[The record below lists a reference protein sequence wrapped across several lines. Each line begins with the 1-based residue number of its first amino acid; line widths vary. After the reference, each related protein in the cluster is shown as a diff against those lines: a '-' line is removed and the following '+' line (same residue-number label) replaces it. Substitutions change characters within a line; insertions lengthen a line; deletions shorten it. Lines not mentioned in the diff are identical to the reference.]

1 MRYDDALDDDNL
13 DDDNLDD
20 TGGTDLAVV
29 GVACRFPGA
38 ASPDAYWENLRDGKE
53 SVVRLSDAALVAAG
67 VNRRLLRDPAY
78 VKAAAVLDDIDQ
90 FDAGFFGFSA
100 REAQVLDPQHRFF
113 LEVCWEALESAGH
126 MPEHFD
132 GRIGVF
138 GGSGHNAYMPYNLF
152 TNPKLMESMGLFLV
166 RHTGNDK
173 DFLAT
178 RASYC
183 LDLHGPAVN
192 VQTACSTSLVAIHLA
207 AQSLLGGECDMALAG
222 GVTIELPHGQGYR
235 FEEGEIL
242 SPDGH
247 CRAFDHKSA
256 GTVFGSGCGIVA
268 LRRLDDAIAD
278 GDTIFG
284 VVKSTAI
291 NNDGSRKVGYLAPSV
306 DGQAEAVVEAITL
319 AGLDARDISYV
330 ECHGTGTP
338 VGDPIEV
345 TALTQ
350 AFRTMTEDSGFCRVG
365 SVKTNIGHLDTAA
378 GVASFIKVL
387 QMMRHQKMAPT
398 LHYEAPNPQIDFEAS
413 PFLVNDRLRPWTSP
427 NAPRRAGVSSLGVGG
442 TNAHIIVEE
451 APLATSSGAPKRK
464 PQLLVV
470 SGRTPSALEGNIAR
484 LCNFLEETALDERA
498 LADISHTLLVG
509 RRRFPYR
516 RAVVVREG
524 SEARNAFAEPDVRR
538 QAKAQSEQ
546 QTAKV
551 AFLFPGGGAQFPG
564 MLREVYE
571 AEPVFRTELDR
582 CLAIVK
588 KQEAIDLAPILFP
601 DEADAAAMDTAA
613 TELKRATR
621 ALPALLSVEVALA
634 ALWEDARLTPAI
646 AIGHSLGEYAAA
658 YLAGVFSL
666 EDALGIVSCRGRLFE
681 ACPPGAMSAVPL
693 SEEEIE
699 KDLPAEL
706 DIAVVNGPESCVVSG
721 PKAELEAYESA
732 LAAND
737 VEPRRLAIDVAAH
750 SRMLDAVLDDFR
762 AFLSKVK
769 FSAPNADRPFVSNLS
784 GAVAG
789 DEVANADYW
798 VRHLR
803 STVRFSDGLTSL
815 LEHVPDV
822 ALLEVGPGQALSQI
836 SRMQPALGEA
846 FRAIATGTHAKDE
859 SSELD
864 HFLLAAGRLW
874 CAGVPLESNALLGEG
889 RKRQQLP
896 TYAFD
901 HERHWVEPGD
911 GFFLHAQDG
920 EVGRSDDVGSWFY
933 APSFQPVP
941 VVPTEPMALSG
952 SVVVLGEDTRL
963 ANRVCGEVRGRGYR
977 VVRVAEGEAFS
988 LDADNAE
995 VRPDH
1000 KDDYEALFG
1009 ALSERGQPAIAVVN
1023 LWTVDVEPLRA
1034 STIDSVNRDALEAEV
1049 RHHLRTVDLFQA
1061 MEAADA
1067 TEIAYVQVTHGI
1079 FAATESDVVNN
1090 AAGALGLGP
1099 IRSAPKELPGLRA
1112 ALVDID
1118 VADGG
1123 TSVDALVDEILGP
1136 LDASAVA
1143 LRDGDRFVESWN
1155 AVPAEAA
1162 EMPSVEGAVVVTG
1175 GFGGIG
1181 RTIARAMACEG
1192 VHFVMV
1198 GRTALPPRREWDEYL
1213 RTHEGD
1219 PVSAKLMAAKEIE
1232 DLGATVATCAV
1243 DVADPHALRSAIASA
1258 RKGLAV
1264 KGVIH
1269 AAGLLDDGP
1278 FVLKS
1283 RPEMEA
1289 VLAPKVAGQLALEAS
1304 VDLDAL
1310 AFFVSFS
1317 STSVPLGPPGQV
1329 DYVAANA
1336 FLNARMQAL
1345 RSQGITAMALGW
1357 GVWKDVGMAAAAGRS
1372 PVGISG
1378 EKVAHPLLQ
1387 RCAHRDDKSAIYEA
1401 IYSTDLWVLDEH
1413 RVRGQGAVVPGTAL
1427 LEVIRAAAADA
1438 FFPDADLALH
1448 DVEFL
1453 RPLALENDGARK
1465 VVIEAQR
1472 DGDTVAVCV
1481 LSDADADPED
1491 SIDQDARLRAQG
1503 RVTILDDAR
1512 PQPVALDLERKAHA
1526 DAVTS
1531 FGETRAVLPQEQILD
1546 FGSRW
1551 NVLEKMRFGED
1562 GGMATLALPGDVEAD
1577 LDDFVIHPGL
1587 WDIASGFSFGRLPT
1601 PSADAIYVPVRYK
1614 EVRLYQK
1621 PTAKAVSLVRFSPG
1635 TEQNRMR
1642 LQMRLVDLAGNV
1654 LAEVLGY
1661 EVAAVPAR
1669 ALTASNK
1676 VKAARGPAVL
1686 DQLLADGITEEEGAD
1701 AFARALSRA
1710 LPVCIASPTD
1720 LEELKQ
1726 AFAPAPPVAASSGP
1740 APQLDVGGPRDDT
1753 ERLVLDL
1760 FRDLLGAEQALITDN
1775 FFDLGGHS
1783 LIAVR
1788 LFSKI
1793 KKQTGVDLA
1802 IGTLFSTPTAETLA
1816 AAVRDELGIA
1826 FEPESASGSAPKA
1839 APSRGPQCL
1848 VPIQTGLDDARAFFC
1863 VHGAGGNVLNFSDL
1877 SRHLGQEVPFFGL
1890 QAKGVDGKEEPLHS
1904 IEEMAENYL
1913 EGVRFARPHGPYVLG
1928 GYSGGGAVA
1937 LEMAKR
1943 LVDAGESVET
1953 VVFLDTFRPGIGM
1966 QRPDLKTRLDE
1977 ARKEGLSYLPNRI
1990 KARVSRQWREASLE
2004 VQRRIFEKAGAPPPL
2019 ELREYQLT
2027 NAFAAAAERYTPPA
2041 YQGRVVLFRASET
2054 DLVYQHA
2061 GPTLGWGDLLPGLE
2075 IHEVPGDHDS
2085 VTREPNI
2092 FEWIGKLRGII
2103 VAEDSE
2109 KGGGERE

>member
-1 MRYDDALDDDNL
+1 MTMRDDDVIDDDNL
-13 DDDNLDD
+13 DDDQLDD
-20 TGGTDLAVV
+20 GGGTDLAVV

-38 ASPDAYWENLRDGKE
+38 ATADQYWENLRDGKE
-53 SVVRLSDAALVAAG
+53 SVVRLSDAALLSAG
-67 VNRRLLRDPAY
+67 VSRRLLRDPAY

-126 MPEHFD
+126 MPEQFD

-178 RASYC
+178 RVSYC

-222 GVTIELPHGQGYR
+222 GVTIELPHGRGYR

-350 AFRTMTEDSGFCRVG
+350 AFRTMTEDNGFCRVG

-387 QMMRHQKMAPT
+387 QMMRHEKMAPT
-398 LHYEAPNPQIDFEAS
+398 LHFEAPNPQIDFESS

-427 NAPRRAGVSSLGVGG
+427 SAPRRAGISSLGVGG
-442 TNAHIIVEE
+442 TNAHVIVEE
-451 APLATSSGAPKRK
+451 APPLPSSGAPQRE

-484 LCNFLEETALDERA
+484 LCDFLEDTAPDARA
-498 LADISHTLLVG
+498 LADIAHTLLVG

-516 RAVVVREG
+516 RAVVIRDG
-524 SEARNAFAEPDVRR
+524 SEARAAFAEPDVRR
-538 QAKAQSEQ
+538 QAKSQSEQ
-546 QTAKV
+546 QDAKV

-564 MLREVYE
+564 MLREVYSTE
-571 AEPVFRTELDR
+571 TTFRSVLDR
-582 CLAIVK
+582 CMAII
-588 KQEAIDLAPILFP
+588 EERESISLAPILFP
-601 DEADAAAMDTAA
+601 DEGDTEAMEAAAA
-613 TELKRATR
+613 ELKRATR

-634 ALWEDARLTPAI
+634 ALWEEAGLTPAI

-693 SEEEIE
+693 SEEDIE
-699 KDLPAEL
+699 KDLPAGL

-737 VEPRRLAIDVAAH
+737 IEARRLAIDVAAH
-750 SRMLDAVLDDFR
+750 SRMLDAVLEDFR
-762 AFLSKVK
+762 AYLSKVT
-769 FSAPNADRPFVSNLS
+769 FSPPSDERPFVSNLS

-789 DEVANADYW
+789 EEVANADYW

-815 LEHVPDV
+815 LQKVPDV
-822 ALLEVGPGQALSQI
+822 ALLEVGPGQALTQI
-836 SRMQPALGEA
+836 SRMQPVLTES
-846 FRAIATGTHAKDE
+846 FRAVPTGRHAKDD

-874 CAGVPLESNALLGEG
+874 CAGVSLSSPALFGEG
-889 RKRQQLP
+889 RKRTQLP

-911 GFFLHAQDG
+911 GFFLHADDDDL
-920 EVGRSDDVGSWFY
+920 GRSDDVGAWFY
-933 APSFQPVP
+933 TPSFQPAPVP
-941 VVPTEPMALSG
+941 PSEPMALSG

-963 ANRVCGEVRGRGYR
+963 ASRVCGEIRGRGYR
-977 VVRVAEGEAFS
+977 VVRIAAGEGFV
-988 LDADNAE
+988 LDGDEGA
-995 VRPDH
+995 VHPDR
-1000 KDDYEALFG
+1000 KDDYEALFVG
-1009 ALSERGQPAIAVVN
+1009 LSERGQPAIAVVN
-1023 LWTVDVEPLRA
+1023 LWTAEQTLREA
-1034 STIDSVNRDALEAEV
+1034 PSLESLNQDALEAEV
-1049 RHHLRTVDLFQA
+1049 HHHLRTVDLLQA
-1061 MEAADA
+1061 MESADA
-1067 TEIAYVQVTHGI
+1067 TDLGYIQVTHGT
-1079 FAATESDVVNN
+1079 FVATESDVVTN

-1099 IRSAPKELPGLRA
+1099 VRTAPKELPGLRA

-1118 VADGG
+1118 AADGG
-1123 TSVDALVDEILGP
+1123 TSVGALVDEILGP
-1136 LDASAVA
+1136 LDVAAVA
-1143 LRDGDRFVESWN
+1143 LRDGVRHVESWN
-1155 AVPAEAA
+1155 AVAADEASMPA
-1162 EMPSVEGAVVVTG
+1162 VEGAVVVTG
-1175 GFGGIG
+1175 GLGGIG
-1181 RTIARAMACEG
+1181 RTIARGMAREG

-1198 GRTALPPRREWDEYL
+1198 GRTTLPPRREWDEYL

-1219 PVSAKLMAAKEIE
+1219 AVSAKLLAAKEIE
-1232 DLGATVATCAV
+1232 DLGATVATCAA
-1243 DVADPHALRSAIASA
+1243 DVADPHALRAAIESA
-1258 RKGLAV
+1258 RKGHVV

-1269 AAGLLDDGP
+1269 AAGLLDDAP
-1278 FVLKS
+1278 LVVKK

-1304 VDLDAL
+1304 VNLKELD
-1310 AFFVSFS
+1310 FFVAFS

-1345 RSQGITAMALGW
+1345 RSQGIQALALGW
-1357 GVWKDVGMAAAAGRS
+1357 GVWKDVGMAASAGR
-1372 PVGISG
+1372 PAVGIAG
-1378 EKVAHPLLQ
+1378 EPVSHPLLQ
-1387 RCAHRDDKSAIYEA
+1387 RCAHRDEKSAVYEA
-1401 IYSTDLWVLDEH
+1401 LFSTDLWVLDEH

-1427 LEVIRAAAADA
+1427 LEMIRAAAADA
-1438 FFPDADLALH
+1438 FFPDAKLALH

-1453 RPLALENDGARK
+1453 RPLALENDAPRK
-1465 VVIEAQR
+1465 VVIEAVR
-1472 DGDTVAVCV
+1472 EGDEVTVCV
-1481 LSDADADPED
+1481 LSDDDGDPED

-1503 RVTILDDAR
+1503 RVTVLEGERPDRVALEPQRQAHDDA
-1512 PQPVALDLERKAHA
+1512 VA
-1526 DAVTS
+1526 S
-1531 FGETRAVLPQEQILD
+1531 FGESRAVLPQEQILD
-1546 FGSRW
+1546 FGERW
-1551 NVLEKMRFGED
+1551 NVLESMRFSDE
-1562 GGMATLALPGDVEAD
+1562 GGMATLSLPSDVESD
-1577 LDDFVIHPGL
+1577 LDSYAIHPGL
-1587 WDIASGFSFGRLPT
+1587 WDIASGFAFGRLPT
-1601 PSADAIYVPVRYK
+1601 PSDDAIYVPVRYQ
-1614 EVRLYQK
+1614 EVRLYQD
-1621 PTAKAVSLVRFSPG
+1621 PTPKAVSLVRFSPG
-1635 TEQNRMR
+1635 SEQNRMR
-1642 LQMRLVDLAGNV
+1642 LQMQVVDLGGNV
-1654 LAEVLGY
+1654 IAEVDGY

-1669 ALTASNK
+1669 ALTAANRIR
-1676 VKAARGPAVL
+1676 AASGPAIL
-1686 DQLLADGITEEEGAD
+1686 DELLADGITEEEGQE
-1701 AFARALSRA
+1701 AFARALAQPHS
-1710 LPVCIASPTD
+1710 VCIASPTD
-1720 LEELKQ
+1720 LEELKK
-1726 AFAPAPPVAASSGP
+1726 AFTPAPKVAAQSGP
-1740 APQLDVGGPRDDT
+1740 APTLDVGGPRDDT
-1753 ERLVLDL
+1753 ERLVLGL
-1760 FRDLLGAEQALITDN
+1760 FRDLLGADHALITDN

-1816 AAVRDELGIA
+1816 AAIRQELGIA
-1826 FEPESASGSAPKA
+1826 FEPESESGAPPA
-1839 APSRGPQCL
+1839 VQASRGPQCL
-1848 VPIQTGLDDARAFFC
+1848 VPIQPGPEDARAFFC

-1877 SRHLGQEVPFFGL
+1877 SRHLGKEIPFFGL

-1904 IEEMAENYL
+1904 IEEMAEWYL
-1913 EGVRFARPHGPYVLG
+1913 EGVRFVRPSGPYVLG

-1943 LVDAGESVET
+1943 LVDAGESVEA

-1966 QRPDLKTRLDE
+1966 RRPDLKARLEE
-1977 ARKEGLSYLPNRI
+1977 ARREGLSYLPNRI

-2027 NAFAAAAERYTPPA
+2027 NAFAEAADRYSPST
-2041 YQGRVVLFRASET
+2041 YDGRVVLFRASET

-2061 GPTLGWGDLLPGLE
+2061 GPTLGWDGLLPALE

-2092 FEWIGKLRGII
+2092 FEWIGTLRRII
-2103 VAEDSE
+2103 V
-2109 KGGGERE
+2109 GGDQE